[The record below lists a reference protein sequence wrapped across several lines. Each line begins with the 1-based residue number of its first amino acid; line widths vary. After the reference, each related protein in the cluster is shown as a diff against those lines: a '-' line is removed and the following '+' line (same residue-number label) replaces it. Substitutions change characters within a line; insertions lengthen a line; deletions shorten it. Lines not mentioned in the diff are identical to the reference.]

1 MNYSNFQEALE
12 FQETLDKQKNK
23 MEQNSEGL
31 NEGLN
36 KGHAFWRN
44 FKEPLYTTQNALIE
58 T

>member
-36 KGHAFWRN
+36 KGHAF
-44 FKEPLYTTQNALIE
+44 
-58 T
+58 